1 MQHKKVLVQVVSLQ
15 MMLLLLAACAS
26 LQPGPDPTPVP
37 LTDTLTSPSPTEPPT
52 SVPLTP
58 IPAATPV
65 PPAPTTALEPAPD
78 SEATVSTSL
87 PKPIVLRDGEL
98 QVTVADVANMGDRVD
113 AADLVDLEI
122 RDELRDTHYLLQLTV
137 VLENIGYQNLLLDT
151 RMSWVTLTDE
161 QSHDLE
167 GPLECAG
174 DYVLCGAPMLLLS
187 PTAPKQLHLY
197 FSAPNE
203 METFTARISV
213 PLFEPLKPEAG

>member
-1 MQHKKVLVQVVSLQ
+1 MQQKKVLVQVVSVQ

-26 LQPGPDPTPVP
+26 LQPGPDATTVP
-37 LTDTLTSPSPTEPPT
+37 LTDTPTSPAPTHTPT
-52 SVPLTP
+52 SVPPTS

-65 PPAPTTALEPAPD
+65 PPEPTTALETAPD
-78 SEATVSTSL
+78 SEATLSTSL
-87 PKPIVLRDGEL
+87 LEPVVLRDRQL
-98 QVTVADVANMGDRVD
+98 QVTVADVANIGDRVE
-113 AADLVDLEI
+113 ATGSVDLEI
-122 RDELRDTHYLLQLTV
+122 RNELRDTHYLLQLTV
-137 VLENIGYQNLLLDT
+137 VLENTGYENLLLDT
-151 RMSWVTLTDE
+151 NMSWITLADE

-187 PTAPKQLHLY
+187 PTAPKQLQLY

-203 METFTARISV
+203 LETFAARISL